1 MTDLF
6 KSQLDLLAEQ
16 MAERMQPFA
25 EMQKKLAEAMAPT
38 LSSLESLA
46 KQTESIRKRFD
57 EIAASMEPMAKA
69 IARTTKLAELI
80 QSVGLLPHT
89 SMPVEIL
96 ESDVADVAEL
106 RQLVKQFYENS
117 WQAIAAAINQR
128 IGRCDIDD
136 EAKATMRE
144 ALLAH
149 EQGHY
154 RSVCRLLLPEI
165 ERVARV
171 EFKGNAPGSMK
182 MAKLLVE
189 KSDDL
194 SVVQLEPSGYHSL
207 ILVQRLTEHLYEQVD
222 TRERRE
228 KFEDDPVP
236 NRHAAIH
243 GIIVYNSI
251 WNSLN
256 VIFLTDIA
264 FQVVSLAKRTGFAS
278 GATGQTKP

>member
-1 MTDLF
+1 
-6 KSQLDLLAEQ
+6 
-16 MAERMQPFA
+16 
-25 EMQKKLAEAMAPT
+25 
-38 LSSLESLA
+38 
-46 KQTESIRKRFD
+46 
-57 EIAASMEPMAKA
+57 
-69 IARTTKLAELI
+69 
-80 QSVGLLPHT
+80 
-89 SMPVEIL
+89 
-96 ESDVADVAEL
+96 
-106 RQLVKQFYENS
+106 
-117 WQAIAAAINQR
+117 
-128 IGRCDIDD
+128 
-136 EAKATMRE
+136 MRE

-207 ILVQRLTEHLYEQVD
+207 ILVQRLTEHLYGQVD

-264 FQVVSLAKRTGFAS
+264 FQVVSLAKQTGFAS